1 MDWTTLAA
9 AAMSLVG
16 TLSGTFG
23 GILVANRLTAYRI
36 DQLEKR
42 GEIFVLRPQVKPV
55 SRLEKNKETLYAF
68 YEHGYH
74 YMERRFDDLMEY
86 LEK

>member
-1 MDWTTLAA
+1 MQR
-9 AAMSLVG
+9 VYK
-16 TLSGTFG
+16 
-23 GILVANRLTAYRI
+23 RAYKSYPNLIRTI
-36 DQLEKR
+36 FRRSFEYNKTMNYLDQLEKR
-42 GEIFVLRPQVKPV
+42 GEIFILRPQVKPV

-74 YMERRFDDLMEY
+74 YMERRFDDLMKY